1 MSDTSHSPLSTD
13 SSLALG
19 SAIEHVAFEVR
30 RLIVGQDHLLERLLV
45 ALLARGHVLLEGV
58 PGLAKTA
65 TIKAMAQAIGGR
77 SAASSSRPTCC
88 RPT

>member
-1 MSDTSHSPLSTD
+1 MISHQPLVAVDQSSAPGRPHQPERNHRTP
-13 SSLALG
+13 SLA
-19 SAIEHVAFEVR
+19 EHVLFEVK

-65 TIKAMAQAIGGR
+65 TI
-77 SAASSSRPTCC
+77 
-88 RPT
+88 